1 MVDFE
6 IRRGFSEEHRKRA
19 ALLFWQAF
27 SGKLGKFLGPDERA
41 LSFFESVLNPEF
53 SLSAVAP
60 DGRLLGIAGF
70 KTSEGALADG
80 KLKDTAAVYG
90 WFGGLWRGLL
100 LECLARDLEPDTLL
114 MDGIF
119 VSEEARGQGVGSVL
133 LEAICAE
140 ARSRDLKKV
149 RLDVIDTNPRAKA
162 LYERSGFVARSKKE
176 TGVFAGLFGFNY
188 STEMVRT
195 VS

>member
-27 SGKLGKFLGPDERA
+27 SGKLGKFLGPDEKA
-41 LSFFESVLNPEF
+41 LSFFEGVLNPEF

-60 DGRLLGIAGF
+60 DGRLLGMAGF
-70 KTSEGALADG
+70 KTSAGALAAG
-80 KLKDTAAVYG
+80 ELKDLAAVYG

-100 LECLARDLEPDTLL
+100 LDSLERELEPETLL

-119 VSEEARGQGVGSVL
+119 VSEEARGQGVGSAL
-133 LEAICAE
+133 LEAICDE
-140 ARSRDLKKV
+140 AKALGLKRV
-149 RLDVIDTNPRAKA
+149 RLDVIDTNPRARA
-162 LYERSGFVARSKKE
+162 LYERSGFVAVSKKE
-176 TGVFAGLFGFNY
+176 TGMLAGLFGFKY
-188 STEMVRT
+188 ATEMVRT
-195 VS
+195 VA